1 MAGTLS
7 PHRSRWLW
15 LVSLALAIGGGVWL
29 RLDQLG
35 SQLLLDDEWHAV
47 YRVVHDTPA
56 AVFLDFGHSDSS
68 IPLTLLY
75 LFESRVFG
83 LSEVGM
89 RWPLVAAGIATLVL
103 FPGYAA
109 RRVGDAEALLF
120 AALLAIS
127 PLLYFFSRTAR
138 PYALTL
144 LLVYAAHVAF
154 RRYVEHHGGAAL
166 ALYAACATL
175 AAWLHPVV
183 VPFVVSPFVPLAW
196 ALLRNPSGATRRT
209 ALLRLTTATLAVGVP
224 MTALLL
230 PPLLAHPESI
240 SLKSGIDLPR
250 IDTLIGVCYAWFGT
264 GSTIALLISGAFA
277 IAGASVVWRRLPE
290 AGSMLAGLVLGVLMI
305 VATRPAWIQN
315 PLTFGRYLLPIL
327 PLLLLSTACGA
338 ARVGRAVNAA
348 IAARLPVPALA
359 GASGVAVAAIPLF
372 ALATT
377 TPLSPVLM
385 HPNGNSLHGV
395 YQFDFRRAH
404 NPIVTFMDGIPLSPW
419 WANLADRPSSSITVA
434 VAPFP
439 TESVGW
445 DAPRWQRLSRQ
456 RVLSGFLTP
465 LCASARANEVPD
477 DGRFRFRNAIHLGN
491 DAALAARGVDFI
503 AWQKP
508 YRYLANGIDAPVGA
522 DVAPCA
528 TALTARFGL
537 PVYEDEWLAV
547 YRPRDRARGAGD
559 VGR

>member
-1 MAGTLS
+1 MAGTPW

-15 LVSLALAIGGGVWL
+15 LASLALAIGGGVWL
-29 RLDQLG
+29 RLDQIF

-56 AVFLDFGHSDSS
+56 TVFLDFGHSDSS

-83 LSEVGM
+83 LSELAM
-89 RWPLVAAGIATLVL
+89 RWPLLAAGVATLVL
-103 FPGYAA
+103 FPWYAA
-109 RRVGDAEALLF
+109 RHVGRCEALLF

-127 PLLYFFSRTAR
+127 PLLYFFGRTAR

-154 RRYVEHHGGAAL
+154 RRHVERHGGAAL

-175 AAWLHPVV
+175 ASWLHPVV
-183 VPFVVSPFVPLAW
+183 VPFVVAPFVPSAW
-196 ALLRNPSGATRRT
+196 AALRDPYGATRW
-209 ALLRLTTATLAVGVP
+209 AKLLRLAAPALAAGVP

-230 PPLLAHPESI
+230 PPLLAHPESL
-240 SLKSGIDLPR
+240 SLKSGIDLPHV
-250 IDTLIGVCYAWFGT
+250 DTLIGVWYAWFGT
-264 GSTIALLISGAFA
+264 GSTIALLICSVFS
-277 IAGASVVWRRLPE
+277 IAGVSVVWRRLPE
-290 AGSMLAGLVLGVLMI
+290 AGSMLAGLALCVLMI
-305 VATRPAWIQN
+305 AVTRPAWIHN
-315 PLTFGRYLLPIL
+315 PLTLGRYLLPIL

-348 IAARLPVPALA
+348 SAGRRVTPALA
-359 GASGVAVAAIPLF
+359 GACGVGAAALPLL

-385 HPNGNSLHGV
+385 HPNGNSLHGL
-395 YQFDFRRAH
+395 YQFDFRRTH
-404 NPIVTFMDGIPLSPW
+404 NPIVDFMDGIPLSPW
-419 WANLADRPSSSITVA
+419 WANLADRPPGSITVA

-445 DAPRWQRLSRQ
+445 DAPRWQRLSHQ

-465 LCASARANEVPD
+465 LCASLRTNEVPD
-477 DGRFRFRNAIHLGN
+477 DKRFRFRNAVHLGD
-491 DAALAARGVDFI
+491 DAALAAQSVDFV

-508 YRYLANGIDAPVGA
+508 YRYVANGIEAPVGD

-547 YRPRDRARGAGD
+547 YRPRKQARGVGD